1 MKNIIDALNI
11 NIQIFFCIIHPTNK
25 LVGFL
30 MSFIVNHVCIL
41 FIDEK
46 FASDEFL
53 EFLSTN
59 HPLPIFIL

>member
-30 MSFIVNHVCIL
+30 MSFIVNNQHEDISSVI
-41 FIDEK
+41 IEMPETK
-46 FASDEFL
+46 VGA
-53 EFLSTN
+53 
-59 HPLPIFIL
+59 